1 MLSRSGRA
9 KGYQPRG
16 MVSGNGFLKDARRM
30 LRRAGRFLVKNGKV
44 ITRDVASSLG
54 PQILTL
60 LASKAGEEASKAGVP
75 DFIVNQSAKLAQQ
88 GAQKLGDV
96 IKPQEELSKNQKL
109 VSSFVNSQSSDILN
123 EILKRSGNGVIPPR
137 GNGVGNGV
145 IPPRGNGVIPPR
157 GNGVIPP
164 RGNGVGN
171 GSRLLGN
178 GSRLLGNGS
187 RLLGNGSDV
196 FASEAPRI
204 AQK

>member
-1 MLSRSGRA
+1 MRCKKASCSTMLSRSGRA

-137 GNGVGNGV
+137 GNGVGNG
-145 IPPRGNGVIPPR
+145 
-157 GNGVIPP
+157 
-164 RGNGVGN
+164 
-171 GSRLLGN
+171 SRLLGN

>member
-1 MLSRSGRA
+1 MLSRNGRA

-123 EILKRSGNGVIPPR
+123 EILKRSGNGV
-137 GNGVGNGV
+137 GNGA
-145 IPPRGNGVIPPR
+145 
-157 GNGVIPP
+157 
-164 RGNGVGN
+164 
-171 GSRLLGN
+171 RLLGN
-178 GSRLLGNGS
+178 GSRLLGNGP

-196 FASEAPRI
+196 FASEVPRI
-204 AQK
+204 AK